1 MFHDYLRGSLEAL
14 LFAAGEPL
22 SVAKLAEIMQLDKPQ
37 VWELLSLLERDYED
51 ERRGLYLRKVA
62 EGYQLCTKEQHYE
75 LIKQLARSQEMKL
88 SNAAM
93 ETLAIIAYKQ
103 PITRVEIEEIRG
115 VNCEM
120 MLKKLVA
127 RGLIEAKDRLDAI
140 GKPLLYRVTDEF
152 LDAFQLE
159 DLKEL
164 PELPQTRANSEELF
178 EGE

>member
-1 MFHDYLRGSLEAL
+1 MDNAKAILEGL
-14 LFAAGEPL
+14 LFLSGEEGL
-22 SVAKLAEIMQLDKPQ
+22 TMEQMMHGLQNLDMDDIR
-37 VWELLSLLERDYED
+37 VLLGTL
-51 ERRGLYLRKVA
+51 
-62 EGYQLCTKEQHYE
+62 KEEYASNSKG
-75 LIKQLARSQEMKL
+75 ISQ
-88 SNAAM
+88 AAM

-164 PELPQTRANSEELF
+164 PELPQTKNNNEELF
-178 EGE
+178 EE